1 MSREVKVTVVGDS
14 QVGKTCLCISYST
27 NSFPLEYVPTVF
39 DNYSTKAVVE
49 GHPTDLVIFD
59 TAGDAEYDSIRSLN
73 YPGTDVFLICFSLMS
88 PDSAEG
94 VVKKWVEEIRGKCT
108 NPNVILIG
116 TKADQ
121 RNDAAAVA
129 ELKKNNSSPI
139 TKEQGVQLSEAIGAQ
154 KFMEC
159 SALTGAGLAAIFEES
174 IKLVLHPKP
183 PPKPAPEK
191 IKNCLIQ

>member
-1 MSREVKVTVVGDS
+1 MIWDFEFSGVWSMKN
-14 QVGKTCLCISYST
+14 I
-27 NSFPLEYVPTVF
+27 F

-49 GHPTDLVIFD
+49 GNPTDLIIFD

-88 PDSAEG
+88 PQSAEG
-94 VVKKWVEEIRGKCT
+94 VVKKWVDEIRGKCADASI
-108 NPNVILIG
+108 ILIG

-121 RNDAAAVA
+121 RTDNDAVSA
-129 ELKKNNSSPI
+129 LKKSGASPI
-139 TKEQGVQLSEAIGAQ
+139 TKEQGNQLAEGIGAQ

-159 SALTGAGLAAIFEES
+159 SALTGLGLAAVFEES

-183 PPKPAPEK
+183 PPKPSPEK
-191 IKNCLIQ
+191 MKNCLVQ